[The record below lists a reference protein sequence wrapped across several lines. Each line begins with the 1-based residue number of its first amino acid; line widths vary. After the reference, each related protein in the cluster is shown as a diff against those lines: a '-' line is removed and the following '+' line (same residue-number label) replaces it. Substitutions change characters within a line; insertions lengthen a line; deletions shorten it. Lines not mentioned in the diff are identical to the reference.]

1 MRIIIIA
8 AMSSNYVIGYK
19 NSIPWFIKGE
29 LKRFRDITIDNN
41 VVMGRKTFESIGKPL
56 DKRNNIILSSNKFFT
71 PSGTKTVSSF
81 ENALSACDSKKD
93 TYIIGGSSIYEL
105 AMNVSN
111 EMMLTLIS
119 KSFTGDTFFPK
130 FNKSEWKLISETRN
144 YDSVNKFCYS
154 YLNYIR

>member
-71 PSGTKTVSSF
+71 PGGTKTVSSF